1 MQQKSTYIIQELQEI
16 SPVVAN
22 LNNYHAYTVPPDYFH
37 NLAGEILQQI
47 RINELLEQAKG
58 NTYIAPNGYFTTFAS
73 ILAEKIQQPKNH
85 CTEVENELN
94 EVAPILNTI
103 DKNNIYSIPSNYF
116 IDSANTVKLSKE
128 AKVIGLP
135 QVTKWFKYAV
145 AAIFIGVLAVGIIYF
160 ISPNTN
166 EINIEQAVSKTSDEE
181 INNYLTAA
189 PNTDIIVSTNIID
202 ETESL
207 GLFDATSTEEIKLY
221 LNEQPE
227 MVENTN

>member
-1 MQQKSTYIIQELQEI
+1 MQQKSTHIIQELQEI

-22 LNNYHAYTVPPDYFH
+22 LNNYNAYTVPPDYFN
-37 NLAGEILQQI
+37 NLASEILQQI
-47 RINELLEQAKG
+47 RTNELLEQAKG
-58 NTYIAPNGYFTTFAS
+58 NPFIAPNGYFTTFAS
-73 ILAEKIQQPKNH
+73 TLAEKMQEPKNY

-116 IDSANTVKLSKE
+116 IDSANTIKLSKE

-181 INNYLTAA
+181 INNYLTSA